1 MDVFQD
7 TCIGEKKT
15 GLYMMNNAFY
25 EQDRVIS
32 PRRFVNCCVLASTE
46 RNNSYYFVE
55 LPQ

>member
-15 GLYMMNNAFY
+15 GLYMNNAFY